1 MLRISLV
8 TSTLIA
14 ASLFSGVAH
23 AALQGRDLNG
33 SLDSFEAYY
42 DTVLDIT
49 WLANANYAGAMM
61 NWGTAK
67 SWAAQ
72 LNINGYD
79 DWRLPS
85 VRPVNGVS
93 YTFNTVSYNGTTD
106 LGWGNTSPQ
115 SEMAYMYY
123 VNLGNPPGYSPAGSN
138 GCFVFPNYCLN
149 NSGPF
154 INIQRSS
161 YWTNTDPSILPGS
174 IGGIFFRMADGGQ
187 YSDLLAT
194 PGYAWAVSNGDVG
207 VAAVAVVPEP
217 EVYALMLAGL
227 GLVGFIARRKRR
239 VSV

>member
-1 MLRISLV
+1 MLRISLAA

-14 ASLFSGVAH
+14 ASLVTGVAH

-33 SLDSFEAYY
+33 SLNSFEAYY

-49 WLANANYAGAMM
+49 WLADANYAGAMM
-61 NWGTAK
+61 NWGNAN

-85 VRPVNGVS
+85 VRPVNG
-93 YTFNTVSYNGTTD
+93 TSYNFGINSFDGSTD
-106 LGWGNTSPQ
+106 HGWGNTSPQ

-123 VNLGNPPGYSPAGSN
+123 VNLGNPAGYSAGFVQNS
-138 GCFVFPNYCLN
+138 CFAYPNYCLA

-154 INIQRSS
+154 VNIQRSS
-161 YWTNTDPSILPGS
+161 YWTNTDPAFSPP
-174 IGGIFFRMADGGQ
+174 IGGIFFRMADGAQ

-194 PGYAWAVSNGDVG
+194 PGYAWAVSDGDVG
-207 VAAVAVVPEP
+207 VAAVPEA
-217 EVYALMLAGL
+217 ETYALMLAGL
-227 GLVGFIARRKRR
+227 GLIGWRLRRRG
-239 VSV
+239 

>member
-1 MLRISLV
+1 MLRTALA

-14 ASLFSGVAH
+14 ASLVTGVAH

-33 SLDSFEAYY
+33 SLNSFEAYY

-49 WLANANYAGAMM
+49 WLANANYAGTMM
-61 NWGTAK
+61 NWGNAN

-85 VRPVNGVS
+85 VRPVNGTN
-93 YTFNTVSYNGTTD
+93 YTFGINSFDGSTD
-106 LGWGNTSPQ
+106 HGWGNTSPQ

-123 VNLGNPPGYSPAGSN
+123 VNLGNPAGYSAGFAQNS
-138 GCFVFPNYCLN
+138 CFAYPNYCLA

-154 INIQRSS
+154 VNIQRSS
-161 YWTNTDPSILPGS
+161 YWTNTDPAFPPPTIS
-174 IGGIFFRMADGGQ
+174 GIFFRMADGGQ

-194 PGYAWAVSNGDVG
+194 PGYAWAVSDGDVG
-207 VAAVAVVPEP
+207 VAAVPEA
-217 EVYALMLAGL
+217 ETYALMLAGL
-227 GLVGFIARRKRR
+227 GLIGWRLRRRG
-239 VSV
+239 